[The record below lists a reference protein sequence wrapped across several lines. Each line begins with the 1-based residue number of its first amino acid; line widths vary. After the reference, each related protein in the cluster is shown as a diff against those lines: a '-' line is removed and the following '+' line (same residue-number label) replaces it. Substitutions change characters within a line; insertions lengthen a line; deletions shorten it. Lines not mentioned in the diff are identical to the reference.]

1 MRARPNQRSF
11 VHETVLVAYV
21 VRGSQSPSNVTRR
34 VSVNGYLWRV
44 SGGVQLL
51 RIIPAF
57 ALTALLLAIVPGQ
70 GVAMVLRQSLIGGRR
85 AAFFS
90 VAGNSSGLVLWGAMS
105 AVGLSAIFAKS
116 HTAFNILKYAGVIF
130 LLGLAVQTLIQ
141 LKNEFGKFDV
151 VSGAKTKDG
160 AAYRLGLFT
169 NLTNV
174 KAAVFA
180 VAFIPQFVPHKFS
193 LGLGIFLLACVQAMV
208 SFSWYTFLILAVDK
222 SAIFLARPKVRRTL
236 TGISAGGIVLLA
248 IGLLLSHPR

>member
-1 MRARPNQRSF
+1 M
-11 VHETVLVAYV
+11 HEIGLVTNEAH
-21 VRGSQSPSNVTRR
+21 GSQSPLNITRLEQLGGYLCR
-34 VSVNGYLWRV
+34 VSAGL
-44 SGGVQLL
+44 QLL

-90 VAGNSSGLVLWGAMS
+90 VAGNSSGLVIWGALS
-105 AVGLSAIFAKS
+105 AVGLSAIFARS
-116 HTAFNILKYAGVIF
+116 HTAFNVLKYAGVIF
-130 LLGLAVQTLIQ
+130 LLGLAIQTLIQ

-151 VSGAKTKDG
+151 DSGAKTKDG

-180 VAFIPQFVPHKFS
+180 VAFIPQFVPHRFS
-193 LGLGIFLLACVQAMV
+193 LELGIFLLSCVQASV
-208 SFSWYTFLILAVDK
+208 SFGWYTFLILAVDK
-222 SAIFLARPKVRRTL
+222 SSVFLARPKVRRTL
-236 TGISAGGIVLLA
+236 TGI
-248 IGLLLSHPR
+248 

>member
-1 MRARPNQRSF
+1 MNAGF
-11 VHETVLVAYV
+11 
-21 VRGSQSPSNVTRR
+21 
-34 VSVNGYLWRV
+34 
-44 SGGVQLL
+44 QLL
-51 RIIPAF
+51 AIIPAF

-90 VAGNSSGLVLWGAMS
+90 VCGNSSGLILWGAMS

-116 HTAFNILKYAGVIF
+116 HTAFNILKYVGVLF
-130 LLGLAVQTLIQ
+130 LLGLAIQTLLQ
-141 LKNEFGKFDV
+141 LKKEFGKFDV
-151 VSGAKTKDG
+151 DSGAKTNAG

-180 VAFIPQFVPHKFS
+180 VAFIPQFVPKHFP
-193 LGLGIFLLACVQAMV
+193 LGWGIFLLSGVQASV
-208 SFSWYTFLILAVDK
+208 SFAWYSFLILAVDK

-236 TGISAGGIVLLA
+236 TGISAAGIILLA
-248 IGLLLSHPR
+248 VGLLLSHPR